1 MPKYRRFA
9 NFRVFPESA
18 RKMGEWTFGGS
29 PLQEN
34 LMTKRRVWGAIIAAV
49 GIAMLFVSSYIKGE
63 VEKGKE
69 QISSAQGT
77 VDTGKKLFGLS
88 PATKPLGDGLASGA
102 QRKIDAGREDVKRY
116 TAIANGFL
124 AGGIVLIVVGGIL
137 VFIPQKKS

>member
-1 MPKYRRFA
+1 
-9 NFRVFPESA
+9 
-18 RKMGEWTFGGS
+18 
-29 PLQEN
+29 
-34 LMTKRRVWGAIIAAV
+34 MTKRRVWGAIIAAV